1 MCSIQPNYFEQIAV
15 YNDALNKLK
24 ANFYYLYSQDTRL
37 WFGVNSTL
45 RKYVEDNRGQYSD
58 DDIEFEIEK
67 RLKNWKVRGQFKSV
81 HICPKT
87 SADVPDE
94 QTARLVILFPKYF
107 YVESGDNP
115 AINEARKILDK
126 RWNVPRM
133 WKNMLL
139 FMAADYE
146 KLKILKEIVRDY
158 LAWKFVKENSR
169 SLNLD
174 SLQLEDAENNL
185 KRAEDNFKMKT
196 SQAYCKI
203 FVPEKS
209 DDKELN
215 RTIKVEKIECLEEEN
230 ISAAS
235 NKFIRDENL
244 LTSLGQICVTCLNKR
259 IWRDVDF
266 VKLSKLWDYFAQY
279 YYLPRLIDKN
289 VLFDTVR
296 RDVERRTFG
305 LAEDFQDGK
314 FIDLKFGDSSLTQI
328 SPEYLLVKSSAAKN
342 QLEPE
347 PEIKIIPD
355 SPPPTETPQ
364 PVIDE
369 PEPLPTFFR

>member
-1 MCSIQPNYFEQIAV
+1 
-15 YNDALNKLK
+15 
-24 ANFYYLYSQDTRL
+24 
-37 WFGVNSTL
+37 
-45 RKYVEDNRGQYSD
+45 
-58 DDIEFEIEK
+58 
-67 RLKNWKVRGQFKSV
+67 
-81 HICPKT
+81 
-87 SADVPDE
+87 
-94 QTARLVILFPKYF
+94 
-107 YVESGDNP
+107 
-115 AINEARKILDK
+115 
-126 RWNVPRM
+126 
-133 WKNMLL
+133 
-139 FMAADYE
+139 
-146 KLKILKEIVRDY
+146 
-158 LAWKFVKENSR
+158 
-169 SLNLD
+169 
-174 SLQLEDAENNL
+174 
-185 KRAEDNFKMKT
+185 MK
-196 SQAYCKI
+196 
-203 FVPEKS
+203 
-209 DDKELN
+209 
-215 RTIKVEKIECLEEEN
+215 
-230 ISAAS
+230 
-235 NKFIRDENL
+235 
-244 LTSLGQICVTCLNKR
+244 ICVTCLNKR

-369 PEPLPTFFR
+369 PEPLPTFFSMNAKLDNSRYTRDLKNYVEEISKK